1 MVEQKERPIIID
13 HYFLSVFQG
22 ATLNVLFF
30 LDRRL
35 LIFSN
40 RIIIRIIMLYE
51 ILLVTRDLKAA
62 PHILREDEDTLLH
75 TNVVLDLLHNR
86 YLLCELSVFLET
98 VRIPLKRDLNDR
110 LQIFPL
116 FLSHLCFARD

>member
-1 MVEQKERPIIID
+1 
-13 HYFLSVFQG
+13 
-22 ATLNVLFF
+22 
-30 LDRRL
+30 
-35 LIFSN
+35 
-40 RIIIRIIMLYE
+40 MLYE